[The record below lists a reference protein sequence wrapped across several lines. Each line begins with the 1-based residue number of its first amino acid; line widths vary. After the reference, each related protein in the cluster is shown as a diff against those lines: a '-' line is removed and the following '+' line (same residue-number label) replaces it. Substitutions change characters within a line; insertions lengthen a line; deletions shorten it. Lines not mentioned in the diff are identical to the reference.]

1 MTKLLGLRIGEHDS
15 NLSYFDGKE
24 VHYIKYER
32 KFQIK
37 HYRQNEK
44 TCLKKPTFSA
54 YVIIFT

>member
-37 HYRQNEK
+37 HYGLEPINLWEDI
-44 TCLKKPTFSA
+44 LKEHFDIT
-54 YVIIFT
+54 